1 MAESRWRFGGN
12 SKVIGAG
19 AMTLRGVMDGV
30 VKTLD
35 ENNGK
40 SVIHLS
46 QGDPSAFP
54 SFRTSVFVEEA
65 VSNALCSANFNGY
78 STTAGLPAARSAVAE
93 YLSKDLPYNVT
104 CDDVFLT
111 NGCTQAL
118 EAALTALACP
128 GANILLPRP
137 GYPDYEARAAFAG
150 LEVRHY
156 DLVPELDWEVD
167 LAAVEAL
174 GDENTVAIVI
184 INPGNPCGN
193 VFKYDH
199 LKKIAETSR
208 KMGILVIAD
217 EVYGHLTFGSNP
229 FTPMGVFAS
238 IAPIIT
244 LGSLSKKWIVPG
256 WRIGWLVLND
266 LDDILIKHGIVD
278 TIKGFFNI
286 SSDPVTFIQA
296 ALPEILLKTPTEFYD
311 KIVNQLRE
319 SADKC
324 YKLTNEIPGISC
336 PIKPQGCMF
345 LMIKLDL
352 SKLEGIKDDLDFC
365 CKLAKE
371 ESVVLVP
378 GVGLGLKNWVR
389 VTFAVE
395 ELYIDEAFG
404 RMRAFCERHAKKHTK
419 ILYHVESPIL
429 DFVYV

>member
-1 MAESRWRFGGN
+1 MAESQWRFGGN
-12 SKVIGAG
+12 SKVVGAG
-19 AMTLRGVMDGV
+19 AMTLRGVMEGV
-30 VKTLD
+30 MKNLD
-35 ENNGK
+35 ENDGRG
-40 SVIHLS
+40 VIHLS

-54 SFRTSVFVEEA
+54 SFRASAFAEEA
-65 VSNALCSANFNGY
+65 VSNALRSANFNGY
-78 STTAGLPAARSAVAE
+78 SSTAGLPAARSAVAE

-104 CDDVFLT
+104 SDDVFLT

-118 EAALTALACP
+118 EAALTTLARS

-137 GYPDYEARAAFAG
+137 GYPDYEARAAFVG
-150 LEVRHY
+150 LEARHF
-156 DLVPELDWEVD
+156 DLVPENDWEVD

-174 GDENTVAIVI
+174 KDENTVAIVI

-199 LKKIAETSR
+199 LKKISETAK

-256 WRIGWLVLND
+256 WRIGWLVIND
-266 LDDILIKHGIVD
+266 IDGILTKHGIVD

-311 KIVNQLRE
+311 KIVNLFGD

-345 LMIKLDL
+345 LMLKLDL

-378 GVGLGLKNWVR
+378 GVGLGLKNWMR

-395 ELYIDEAFG
+395 ESYIDEAFR

-419 ILYHVESPIL
+419 ISYYVESPIF
-429 DFVYV
+429 DFIYV

>member
-1 MAESRWRFGGN
+1 MAEQQWRFGGN

-30 VKTLD
+30 MKNLD

-54 SFRTSVFVEEA
+54 SFHISAFVEEA
-65 VSNALCSANFNGY
+65 VSNALRSANFNGY
-78 STTAGLPAARSAVAE
+78 SCTAGLPAARSAVAE

-104 CDDVFLT
+104 SDDVFLT

-118 EAALTALACP
+118 DAALTALARP

-137 GYPDYEARAAFAG
+137 GYPDYEARAAFA
-150 LEVRHY
+150 EVRHF
-156 DLVPELDWEVD
+156 DLVPENDWEVD

-193 VFKYDH
+193 VFKYEH
-199 LKKIAETSR
+199 LKKIAETAR

-256 WRIGWLVLND
+256 WRIGWLVIND
-266 LDDILIKHGIVD
+266 LSNLFLATKIVD
-278 TIKGFFNI
+278 TIKVFFNI
-286 SSDPVTFIQA
+286 ASDPVTFIQA

-311 KIVNQLRE
+311 KIVNLFRE

-352 SKLEGIKDDLDFC
+352 SKLEGIRDDFDFC

-378 GVGLGLKNWVR
+378 GVGLGLKNWMR

-395 ELYIDEAFG
+395 ESYIDEAF
-404 RMRAFCERHAKKHTK
+404 RRTRAFCERHGKKHTQ
-419 ILYHVESPIL
+419 ISYYVESPVFE
-429 DFVYV
+429 FVYV

>member
-1 MAESRWRFGGN
+1 MSLGNKCIINLVCIYKLFYILLHTLYLLHTYYLHYFNFG
-12 SKVIGAG
+12 
-19 AMTLRGVMDGV
+19 
-30 VKTLD
+30 
-35 ENNGK
+35 
-40 SVIHLS
+40 
-46 QGDPSAFP
+46 
-54 SFRTSVFVEEA
+54 
-65 VSNALCSANFNGY
+65 
-78 STTAGLPAARSAVAE
+78 SAVAE

-266 LDDILIKHGIVD
+266 LDDILIKHGVLFLYINLSNP
-278 TIKGFFNI
+278 FN
-286 SSDPVTFIQA
+286 
-296 ALPEILLKTPTEFYD
+296 Y
-311 KIVNQLRE
+311 
-319 SADKC
+319 C
-324 YKLTNEIPGISC
+324 YK
-336 PIKPQGCMF
+336 
-345 LMIKLDL
+345 
-352 SKLEGIKDDLDFC
+352 
-365 CKLAKE
+365 
-371 ESVVLVP
+371 
-378 GVGLGLKNWVR
+378 
-389 VTFAVE
+389 
-395 ELYIDEAFG
+395 
-404 RMRAFCERHAKKHTK
+404 
-419 ILYHVESPIL
+419 
-429 DFVYV
+429 

>member
-1 MAESRWRFGGN
+1 MVESQWRFGGN
-12 SKVIGAG
+12 SKVIRAG

-30 VKTLD
+30 MKILD
-35 ENNGK
+35 ENDGRG
-40 SVIHLS
+40 VIHLS
-46 QGDPSAFP
+46 QGDPFSFP
-54 SFRTSVFVEEA
+54 CYRTAAFVENA
-65 VSNALCSANFNGY
+65 VSNALRCANFNSY
-78 STTAGLPAARSAVAE
+78 SSTAGLSAARSAVAE
-93 YLSKDLPYNVT
+93 YLSKDLPYNIAS
-104 CDDVFLT
+104 DDVFLT

-118 EAALTALACP
+118 EAALTVLACP

-137 GYPDYEARAAFAG
+137 GYPDYKARAAFAG
-150 LEVRHY
+150 LEVRHF
-156 DLVPELDWEVD
+156 DLVPENDWEVD
-167 LAAVEAL
+167 LAAMEAL
-174 GDENTVAIVI
+174 GDENMVAIVI

-193 VFKYDH
+193 VFKYEH

-217 EVYGHLTFGSNP
+217 EVYGHLTLGSNP

-256 WRIGWLVLND
+256 WRIGWLVLNE
-266 LDDILIKHGIVD
+266 LDGILTKHGIVD

-311 KIVNQLRE
+311 KIVNLFRK

-324 YKLTNEIPGISC
+324 YKLTNDIPGISC

-378 GVGLGLKNWVR
+378 GEFLCQNL
-389 VTFAVE
+389 
-395 ELYIDEAFG
+395 
-404 RMRAFCERHAKKHTK
+404 
-419 ILYHVESPIL
+419 
-429 DFVYV
+429 

>member
-1 MAESRWRFGGN
+1 MAESQWRFGGN

-30 VKTLD
+30 IKSLD

-54 SFRTSVFVEEA
+54 SFRASAFVEEA
-65 VSNALCSANFNGY
+65 VSNALRSANFNGY
-78 STTAGLPAARSAVAE
+78 SSTAGLPAARSAVAE
-93 YLSKDLPYNVT
+93 YLSKDLPYDVKS
-104 CDDVFLT
+104 DDVFLT

-118 EAALTALACP
+118 EAALTALARP

-150 LEVRHY
+150 LEVRHF
-156 DLVPELDWEVD
+156 DLVPENDWEVD

-193 VFKYDH
+193 VFKYEH
-199 LKKIAETSR
+199 LKKIAETAR

-217 EVYGHLTFGSNP
+217 EVYCHLTFGSNP
-229 FTPMGVFAS
+229 FTPMAVFAS
-238 IAPIIT
+238 IVPIIT

-256 WRIGWLVLND
+256 WRIGWLVIND
-266 LDDILIKHGIVD
+266 LHGILANHGIVD

-311 KIVNQLRE
+311 KIVNLFRE

-352 SKLEGIKDDLDFC
+352 SKLEGIKDDFDFC

-378 GVGLGLKNWVR
+378 GVGLGLKNWMR

-395 ELYIDEAFG
+395 ESYINKAFR
-404 RMRAFCERHAKKHTK
+404 RMRAFCERHTKKHTK
-419 ILYHVESPIL
+419 ISYYVESPVFE
-429 DFVYV
+429 FVYV

>member
-1 MAESRWRFGGN
+1 MNFG
-12 SKVIGAG
+12 
-19 AMTLRGVMDGV
+19 
-30 VKTLD
+30 
-35 ENNGK
+35 
-40 SVIHLS
+40 
-46 QGDPSAFP
+46 
-54 SFRTSVFVEEA
+54 
-65 VSNALCSANFNGY
+65 
-78 STTAGLPAARSAVAE
+78 SAVAE
-93 YLSKDLPYNVT
+93 YLSKDFPYNVAS
-104 CDDVFLT
+104 DDVFLT

-118 EAALTALACP
+118 EAALTALARP

-150 LEVRHY
+150 LEVRHF
-156 DLVPELDWEVD
+156 DLVPENDWEVD

-193 VFKYDH
+193 VFKYEH
-199 LKKIAETSR
+199 LKKIAETAR

-217 EVYGHLTFGSNP
+217 EVYCHLTFGSNP

-238 IAPIIT
+238 IVPIIT

-256 WRIGWLVLND
+256 WRIGWL
-266 LDDILIKHGIVD
+266 
-278 TIKGFFNI
+278 
-286 SSDPVTFIQA
+286 A
-296 ALPEILLKTPTEFYD
+296 ALPEIPLKTPSEFYD
-311 KIVNQLRE
+311 KIVNLFRD

-352 SKLEGIKDDLDFC
+352 SKVEAITDDFDFC

-378 GVGLGLKNWVR
+378 GVGLGLKNWMR
-389 VTFAVE
+389 VTFAVKE
-395 ELYIDEAFG
+395 SYID
-404 RMRAFCERHAKKHTK
+404 
-419 ILYHVESPIL
+419 
-429 DFVYV
+429 